1 MSNLM
6 PYCAS
11 LSRTVPLWCVLP
23 FCLPFDLW
31 LPSFGALRRGSA
43 DQPGPSACPANRLFV
58 PAPLRSEVL
67 QWSHSSKLTGHP
79 GAHRTREFLQ
89 QQFWWSILEE
99 EVHQFVK
106 SCPTCNQHKPFHQAP
121 VGHLHPLPI
130 PSRLWSHI
138 SLDFVTDLPP
148 LAGNSA
154 ILTIVDRFSKMTHFV
169 PLQKLPICE
178 GDC

>member
-1 MSNLM
+1 MV
-6 PYCAS
+6 PAPI
-11 LSRTVPLWCVLP
+11 LSP
-23 FCLPFDLW
+23 FCLVAPLFW
-31 LPSFGALRRGSA
+31 GIEERIKAASA
-43 DQPGPSACPANRLFV
+43 DQPGPSACPANQLFV

-79 GAHRTREFLQ
+79 GARRTREFLQ
-89 QQFWWSILEE
+89 RQFWWSILEE
-99 EVHQFVK
+99 DVHQFVK

-138 SLDFVTDLPP
+138 SLDFVTDLHPS
-148 LAGNSA
+148 AGNSA

-169 PLQKLPICE
+169 PLQKLQKHLQK